1 MLRRARSSSQLSAL
15 VTLRQSCAL
24 SSSLV
29 VIPITRFEAMSRAF
43 SYIYPGLHVLAA
55 PVPLAFLL
63 LLLSSAS
70 EYAILSAIATA
81 DRGAPATVA
90 FPRIGF
96 VLDARPSRISAESSR
111 FPERHFA
118 IVR

>member
-1 MLRRARSSSQLSAL
+1 MLAALGLGDFEAILRAFEF
-15 VTLRQSCAL
+15 
-24 SSSLV
+24 LV

-43 SYIYPGLHVLAA
+43 SYIYPDLHVLAA

-63 LLLSSAS
+63 PLSSAS
-70 EYAILSAIATA
+70 EYAILSAVATA
-81 DRGAPATVA
+81 DRGAPAAVA